1 MSIDTILYDQK
12 GNNGRIA
19 LLEGGRLKELEFV
32 KNDGVA
38 EGNIYLGRIVSKVD
52 LANGKEGFF
61 VEIGDV
67 RPAFLNV
74 DEYGHDAGLNVGQS
88 VVVQVQQEA
97 RAEKGARV
105 VRSVQ
110 FVGQNICYCPFRM
123 GVEVSSRI
131 ENKAMAAEYRQNVI
145 EYTTG
150 QEGWILRTSS
160 VETSMDDIRAE
171 MDDLRRIYD
180 DVRAKARS
188 ASAPAVLYTK
198 DNPLFDYIIN
208 HEESLQKVVLNN
220 HNLEA
225 EIKDIFEGDI
235 ATEFCANPFE
245 TFGVEDMI
253 SDALSKSVKLPGGG
267 RVFIEETKAFVA
279 IDVDSGEDR
288 GHGSISRLNDEAAMA
303 IAEQIRLRNLSG
315 KIIIDFAGSS
325 EYKFL
330 KPVIEI
336 LERELAKDK
345 NKSKVLGLSRAG
357 NVEIIRVRRRPSL
370 SDILSTECESCQ
382 GTGWVAK

>member
-74 DEYGHDAGLNVGQS
+74 DEYGHDTGLNVGQS

-235 ATEFCANPFE
+235 VTEFCANPFE

-357 NVEIIRVRRRPSL
+357 NVEIIRVRRRPCL

-382 GTGWVAK
+382 GTGRVAK

>member
-12 GNNGRIA
+12 GGNGRIA
-19 LLEGGRLKELEFV
+19 LLENGRLKELEFV
-32 KNDGVA
+32 KENGVA

-288 GHGSISRLNDEAAMA
+288 GHGSISRLNDEAATA

-382 GTGWVAK
+382 GTGRVAK